1 MTLMVLSH
9 LRLYYLFFT
18 DWLAQ
23 RPIFDHMW
31 VFFAW
36 FESFWKSL

>member
-9 LRLYYLFFT
+9 LRLYYLFFAE
-18 DWLAQ
+18 WLAN
-23 RPIFDHMW
+23 RPIVDHAW